1 MKIFFQA
8 EAPKA
13 ARKKKIRLL
22 PNRGYPRTTT
32 VNIPHKTASV
42 LYLNAVNYFRFDAG
56 AATPSPPTAQ
66 ERLGDK
72 MNRKDRK
79 GLSTNQLYHCE
90 RTTFTVIAG
99 SPTFFTRF
107 IGLCPRLSAK
117 LFKLSSPTMH

>member
-42 LYLNAVNYFRFDAG
+42 LYLNAVISGLMLVRL
-56 AATPSPPTAQ
+56 PSPPTAQ

-117 LFKLSSPTMH
+117 LFKLSSLTMH

>member
-42 LYLNAVNYFRFDAG
+42 LYLNAVRYFRFDAG
-56 AATPSPPTAQ
+56 AATPSPPTA
-66 ERLGDK
+66 
-72 MNRKDRK
+72 
-79 GLSTNQLYHCE
+79 
-90 RTTFTVIAG
+90 
-99 SPTFFTRF
+99 
-107 IGLCPRLSAK
+107 
-117 LFKLSSPTMH
+117 